1 MYPQVYIAPMARYI
15 AFDWGLRRTGIAVTD
30 SAAIIASP
38 LKTVDTSDI
47 FNEVESLINAEQ
59 CSGIVV
65 GVPGLIVGLKTDSS
79 EGIEKFISSLQKKH
93 PDISIHRVDESD
105 TSMEAMN
112 ALISGGMKKSK
123 RKVKGVLDKVASA
136 IILQRFLDSI

>member
-15 AFDWGLRRTGIAVTD
+15 GFDWGLRRTGIAVTD
-30 SAAIIASP
+30 SFAIVASP
-38 LKTVDTSDI
+38 LMTVDT
-47 FNEVESLINAEQ
+47 NAVFTEIDPIVRAEP

-79 EGIEKFISSLQKKH
+79 DGIATFISALEKKY
-93 PDISIHRVDESD
+93 PSIPVHKVDESD
-105 TSMEAMN
+105 TSNEAMS
-112 ALISGGMKKSK
+112 ALILGGMKKSK
-123 RKVKGVLDKVASA
+123 RKNKGVLDKVASA

>member
-30 SAAIIASP
+30 SSAIVASP
-38 LKTVDTSDI
+38 LKTVETKALFKEIDQIILT
-47 FNEVESLINAEQ
+47 EP
-59 CSGIVV
+59 CKGIIV

-79 EGIEKFISSLQKKH
+79 AGIEKFISHLHKRY
-93 PDISIHRVDESD
+93 PSIPIHKVDESD
-105 TSMEAMN
+105 TSSEAMS

-123 RKVKGVLDKVASA
+123 RKNKGVLDKVASA

>member
-30 SAAIIASP
+30 SSAIVATP
-38 LKTVDTSDI
+38 LKTVETKALFKEIDQI
-47 FNEVESLINAEQ
+47 ILAEP
-59 CSGIVV
+59 CRGIIV

-79 EGIEKFISSLQKKH
+79 DGIEKFISNLEKKY
-93 PDISIHRVDESD
+93 PSIPIHKVDESD
-105 TSMEAMN
+105 TSSEAMS

-123 RKVKGVLDKVASA
+123 RKNKGVLDKVASA

>member
-30 SAAIIASP
+30 SSAIVAAP
-38 LKTVDTSDI
+38 LKTVETKALFKEIDQI
-47 FNEVESLINAEQ
+47 ILAEP
-59 CSGIVV
+59 CIGIIV

-79 EGIEKFISSLQKKH
+79 DGIEKFISHLQKKY
-93 PDISIHRVDESD
+93 PSIPIHQVDESD
-105 TSMEAMN
+105 TSSEAMS

-123 RKVKGVLDKVASA
+123 RKNKGVLDKVASA
-136 IILQRFLDSI
+136 IILQRFLESI

>member
-1 MYPQVYIAPMARYI
+1 MARYI

-38 LKTVDTSDI
+38 LKTLDTSDI

-93 PDISIHRVDESD
+93 PDIPIHRVDESD

>member
-1 MYPQVYIAPMARYI
+1 MYPQVYI
-15 AFDWGLRRTGIAVTD
+15 
-30 SAAIIASP
+30 SP
-38 LKTVDTSDI
+38 LKTVDTSVI
-47 FNEVESLINAEQ
+47 FNEVESLIKAEQ

-65 GVPGLIVGLKTDSS
+65 GVPGLMVGLKTDSS
-79 EGIEKFISSLQKKH
+79 EGIEKFIATLQKKH
-93 PDISIHRVDESD
+93 PNIPIHQVDESD

>member
-1 MYPQVYIAPMARYI
+1 MARYI

-38 LKTVDTSDI
+38 LKTVDTSVI
-47 FNEVESLINAEQ
+47 FNEVESLIKAEQ

-79 EGIEKFISSLQKKH
+79 EGIEKFIATLQKKH
-93 PDISIHRVDESD
+93 PNIPIHQVDESD

>member
-1 MYPQVYIAPMARYI
+1 MARYI